1 MNPSLK
7 TSLAVA
13 GVAGVAAILAAAG
26 GAQAGRFTAH
36 ITPPSAY
43 DQYEAIKH
51 PGGHVT
57 YNPGSTVMINPQPL
71 PPRYLV
77 QSSLGAAHS
86 GDQVGFNPQ
95 PDPPAAY

>member
-1 MNPSLK
+1 MNPLLK

-13 GVAGVAAILAAAG
+13 GVAAMLLAAG
-26 GAQAGRFTAH
+26 GAQASKFTAH
-36 ITPPSAY
+36 ITAPLAY

-57 YNPGSTVMINPQPL
+57 SNPGGNFMINPQPL

-77 QSSLGAAHS
+77 QGSLGAAHS